1 MNIKT
6 TSKEAKNK
14 RGIEFIITQDDRFKD
29 IDLIGF
35 KLRISNGN
43 KSYIVRNSKDFFD
56 SIINSSEYQISKELI
71 LDETTLKNWIDEE
84 DIEIIEYIAKLNGL
98 KCKGSFIYGDSDFLA
113 SVLEKMIG
121 KTLKMDIGPLEEQ
134 VKVKEERIA
143 VELMITDLEEK
154 LHIEVNF
161 DSFVIPLLIEKGYI
175 YYENSIV
182 KLEEEQEK
190 ILVPLYSKSLESE
203 NYEIIL
209 KNSEREY
216 FLKNT
221 LKKIKNI
228 KEISLVYSN
237 L

>member
-43 KSYIVRNSKDFFD
+43 KSYIVRNSKDLFE
-56 SIINSSEYQISKELI
+56 SIINSSEYQISKGLI

-84 DIEIIEYIAKLNGL
+84 DIEIIKYIANLNGL
-98 KCKGSFIYGDSDFLA
+98 KCKGSFIYGDSDFLER
-113 SVLEKMIG
+113 VLEKMIG
-121 KTLKMDIGPLEEQ
+121 KTLKMDIGPLEER
-134 VKVKEERIA
+134 VKVKKERIP

-182 KLEEEQEK
+182 KLEEEQEN

-209 KNSEREY
+209 NNSEREY

-221 LKKIKNI
+221 LKEIKNI
-228 KEISLVYSN
+228 KEITLVYSN